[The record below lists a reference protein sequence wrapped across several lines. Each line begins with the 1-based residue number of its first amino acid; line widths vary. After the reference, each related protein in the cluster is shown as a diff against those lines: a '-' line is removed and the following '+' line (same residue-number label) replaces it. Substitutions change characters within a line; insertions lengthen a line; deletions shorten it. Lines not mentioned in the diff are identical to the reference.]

1 MLPSLMK
8 LLTELWIMFGF
19 FKKLFSTPYRNYSA
33 NRVITDLDNG
43 WKPFIIDVRSIGEAN
58 GTGKIPGCKIIQPH
72 FNIQKIRRKIPQ
84 EGDIL
89 VYCAGGVRS
98 SKAINT
104 LMDSGVE
111 ADRLV
116 NMRGGFRAYASNGGK
131 ISRR

>member
-1 MLPSLMK
+1 
-8 LLTELWIMFGF
+8 MFGF
-19 FKKLFSTPYRNYSA
+19 FNKLFSTPYRNYSA
-33 NRVITDLDNG
+33 NRVISELENG

-58 GTGKIPGCKIIQPH
+58 GTGKISGCKIVQPH

-98 SKAINT
+98 SKAIHT
-104 LMDSGVE
+104 LMDSGFE